1 MADIPN
7 VLHLPFDTPQ
17 VLSTLRRWVECESPS
32 YEAAAVSRMAAMAAE
47 EMAAMGAEVTRIPG
61 SQGFGDCV
69 RGRFAEDGAPEGGI
83 LFVGHL
89 DTVHPL
95 GTLEEM
101 PWRQSDG
108 RCYGPGILDMK
119 GGIVIALRAISE
131 LQRAGT
137 APHLPITVFLNSDEE
152 VGSPST
158 RELIEAEASK
168 HRYVLI
174 AEPARRNGAVVVARH
189 AVSRFKLVTRG
200 RPSHAGL
207 RLNEGRSAIQEMAHQ
222 IIAVDRLS
230 EPDCTFSAGVVH
242 GGKWVNCVARECEAE
257 LLSVSTSEEARRR
270 GLKALDGLRPTSPG
284 TEVEVTPGLVR
295 PFWHTSAGDMSLY
308 ETASRIA
315 AQLGFDLPGEAS
327 GGGSDGNFTGALGVS
342 TLDGLGPRGDFPH
355 TLDEHIVIESLAER
369 GRLLAGLFATLRA

>member
-1 MADIPN
+1 MAESPN
-7 VLHLPFDTPQ
+7 FLHLPFDTPQ
-17 VLSTLRRWVECESPS
+17 TLSTLRRWVECESPS
-32 YEAAAVSRMAAMAAE
+32 YEAAAVNRMAAMAAE
-47 EMAAMGAEVTRIPG
+47 EMAAMDAEVTRFPG
-61 SQGFGDCV
+61 RQGFGDCV
-69 RGRFAEDGAPEGGI
+69 RGRFAEAGAPEGGI
-83 LFVGHL
+83 LFIGHM

-131 LQRAGT
+131 LRQAGM
-137 APHLPITVFLNSDEE
+137 APHMPITVLLNSDEE

-158 RELIEAEASK
+158 RELIEAEASR

-174 AEPARRNGAVVVARH
+174 AEPARRNGAVVVGRH

-222 IIAVDRLS
+222 IIAIERLS

-257 LLSVSTSEEARRR
+257 LLSVSTSEETRARGRET
-270 GLKALDGLRPTSPG
+270 LDGLRPTSPG
-284 TEVEVTPGLVR
+284 TEVEVTPGAVR
-295 PFWHTSAGDMSLY
+295 PFWHTSVGDLSLY

-355 TLDEHIVIESLAER
+355 TLDEHIVIDSLAER